1 MFDFFINQ
9 VLGMQWLSSL
19 IWQLLQT
26 YLSADRTSALWGS
39 VHFFL
44 YDTIKI
50 SLLLVTL
57 IFLISYIQSY
67 FPPEKTKR
75 LLTHYSG
82 ISGNIAAALLG
93 TVTPFCSCSSVPI
106 FIGFTRAG
114 LPIGLT
120 FSFLISSPMVDVAS
134 LLMLTSFFGTK
145 FAVIYTVV
153 GIILAVAGGKLIAA
167 LQLEK
172 YLLAFQGT
180 IKEFYSES
188 EYFNQRQRLQYAT
201 NDTKI
206 IVRKVFPYV
215 LAGVAIGALI
225 HNWLPRDLILAVL
238 GNGNPFGV
246 ILAALIGIPIYAD
259 IFGTIPIAEALYM
272 TGVPAGT
279 ILALMMSV
287 TTISLPSLIML
298 SQVLHKKLLLTFVGI
313 VAGGIIIIGYLFNF
327 L

>member
-1 MFDFFINQ
+1 
-9 VLGMQWLSSL
+9 MQWLSSL

-50 SLLLVTL
+50 SLLLVTF

>member
-172 YLLAFQGT
+172 YLLPFQGT

-225 HNWLPRDLILAVL
+225 HNWLPRNLILAVL
-238 GNGNPFGV
+238 GHGNPFGV

-313 VAGGIIIIGYLFNF
+313 VAGGIVIIGYLFNF